1 MTISNETRQKI
12 NKFAQE
18 QSGKYLDEAE
28 MTYVEKL
35 NKKAGDTKA
44 KVASKFDKLKTR
56 SEKGKEAQDD
66 MILYMNDYI
75 NDLLSQGLSEDE
87 AFARASEVM
96 QFDSGTQ
103 QAINLNDRFQ
113 EYYENKD
120 LAQQEAIG
128 TFYGGFII
136 LGLTLGA
143 LIGFLSGGA
152 VNEFTESG
160 WIYTLIGAAVGLF
173 TGVGLGLIA
182 QGFVTLKKKKN

>member
-1 MTISNETRQKI
+1 MTISNETQQKI

-35 NKKAGDTKA
+35 NKKAGDTKS

-56 SEKGKEAQDD
+56 SEKSKEAQDD

-75 NDLLSQGLSEDE
+75 NDLLSQGFSENE

-96 QFDSGTQ
+96 QFDSDSE
-103 QAINLNDRFQ
+103 QASNLNDRFQ

-128 TFYGGFII
+128 TFYGGFVI
-136 LGLTLGA
+136 LGLTLGG

-152 VNEFTESG
+152 IGEFSNDG
-160 WIYTLIGAAVGLF
+160 WIYTLIGTGVGLF

-182 QGFVTLKKKKN
+182 QGMVTLKKKKN